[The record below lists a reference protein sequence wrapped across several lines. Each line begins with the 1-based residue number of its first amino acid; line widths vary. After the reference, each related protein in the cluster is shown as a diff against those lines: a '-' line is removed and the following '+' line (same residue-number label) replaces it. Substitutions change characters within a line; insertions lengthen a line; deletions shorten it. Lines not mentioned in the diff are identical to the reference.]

1 MTTRP
6 AADEHTTAPSLPTEF
21 DLPPSVESAAHIRLP
36 TDLDLPYDDDT
47 PMDSDRHAAQIEL
60 LKECLRLAWAG
71 RNFFVGGNM
80 FVYFNRDQIRT
91 RDFRGPDVFVVLDVP
106 QRERRSWVVWDEGKA
121 PDVVIELLSDT
132 TASVD
137 RGEEKLVYQD
147 RLRTPEYYW
156 YHPFTSEFAGWL
168 LQDGV
173 YVPIAPD
180 DAGRFISPR
189 LGLALRIWEG
199 EYAGITAPWLRWAT
213 LEDELLPTGEE
224 HAEQERMRAEQE
236 RVRAEQE
243 RMRAE
248 QERQRAVQME
258 RRLAEQGTLLDEA
271 LRRVTELEARLRALE
286 GNGSESSS

>member
-6 AADEHTTAPSLPTEF
+6 AGDERVAEPWLPTDL

-71 RNFFVGGNM
+71 RDFFVGGNM

-132 TASVD
+132 TAVLD
-137 RGEEKLVYQD
+137 RGQKKLVYQD
-147 RLRTPEYYW
+147 RLRVPEYYW
-156 YHPFTSEFAGWL
+156 YHPFTREFAGWL

-173 YVPIAPD
+173 YVPIEPD
-180 DAGRFISPR
+180 AAGGIISR
-189 LGLALRIWEG
+189 QLGLALRIWEG
-199 EYAGITAPWLRWAT
+199 EYAGINAPWLRWAT
-213 LEDELLPTGEE
+213 LDGELLPTGEE
-224 HAEQERMRAEQE
+224 RAEQE
-236 RVRAEQE
+236 RTQAERERRRAE
-243 RMRAE
+243 RAE
-248 QERQRAVQME
+248 RE
-258 RRLAEQGTLLDEA
+258 LAEA
-271 LRRVTELEARLRALE
+271 RRRVTELEALLE
-286 GNGSESSS
+286 RTQQQPDDHTP

>member
-1 MTTRP
+1 MTTKP
-6 AADEHTTAPSLPTEF
+6 ARDEPGTEAWLPTDL

-71 RNFFVGGNM
+71 RDFFIGGNM

-106 QRERRSWVVWDEGKA
+106 QRERRGWVVWDEGKA

-132 TASVD
+132 TAAVD
-137 RGEEKLVYQD
+137 RGEKKLVYQD

-168 LQDGV
+168 LLDGV

-199 EYAGITAPWLRWAT
+199 QYAGITAPWLRWAT

-224 HAEQERMRAEQE
+224 YAEQE

-243 RMRAE
+243 RIRAE
-248 QERQRAVQME
+248 RERQRAEQME
-258 RRLAEQGTLLDEA
+258 RRLADQGVLLEEA
-271 LRRVTELEARLRALE
+271 LRRVTELETRLRALE
-286 GNGSESSS
+286 SGAGEPSS